1 MYICL
6 MAEDKEKKGVQLNIR
21 ITEATKRGLD
31 KLAAAD
37 RRTVSDYIRIQL
49 ENLVANGLKK

>member
-1 MYICL
+1 M
-6 MAEDKEKKGVQLNIR
+6 NIR
-21 ITEATKRGLD
+21 ITEQTKAGLD

-49 ENLVANGLKK
+49 ENLVSQNIKK